1 MPQREYHFWIYILSS
16 RSRNLYVGFTNNFRS
31 RLAQHRQET
40 PGTHTAQY
48 RIHRLVY
55 VEHFQYVRSAIRR
68 EDELK
73 SWTRDKKIALI
84 EAANPTWIDLSEN
97 W

>member
-1 MPQREYHFWIYILSS
+1 
-16 RSRNLYVGFTNNFRS
+16 
-31 RLAQHRQET
+31 
-40 PGTHTAQY
+40 
-48 RIHRLVY
+48 
-55 VEHFQYVRSAIRR
+55 VRSAIRR